1 MGAGAS
7 DWCSAVGK
15 ITVPVVEEPGLSL
28 YCFSVYM
35 KDTGSPKPS
44 FELELLKQQLQYGAS
59 IFSCAQWGVYSD
71 TTVELGP
78 GVSTIQV
85 ADNGDFHAARRP
97 HRGWLNTPLFTQV
110 WRSIRD
116 IELYKNH
123 NWVVKVDPDA
133 VFYPKR
139 LMNILDGKT
148 VPEEGVYVVNCKFVD
163 YGYFGNLEVYS
174 AKAFQTLVA
183 NVDTCYTELDWKTG
197 VDGGKFGPMGEDLFA
212 QRCMDMHGVK
222 HIEDFS
228 ITADGACPADRP
240 KDQKK
245 NKKFQPSCKD
255 VTAAAIHPYKKPA
268 GGCHAGRRPS
278 SRQTSM
284 SEWLIRFVL
293 YRFLGGLC

>member
-15 ITVPVVEEPGLSL
+15 VTRPVVEEPGLSR

-44 FELELLKQQLQYGAS
+44 YELELLKQQLQYGAS
-59 IFSCAQWGVYSD
+59 IFSCAGWGVYSD
-71 TTVELGP
+71 TQVELGP

-85 ADNGDFHAARRP
+85 FDNGDFHAARRP

-110 WRSIRD
+110 WKQID
-116 IELYKNH
+116 ADAVWKNH

-139 LMNILDGKT
+139 LMNILDGKS
-148 VPEEGVYVVNCKFVD
+148 VPQEGVYVVNCKFLD
-163 YGYFGNLEVYS
+163 YGCFGNLEVFS
-174 AKAFQTLVA
+174 KAAFGTLID
-183 NVDTCYTELDWKTG
+183 NLDKCYTDILDWKTG

-212 QRCMDMHGVK
+212 QRCMDKTGVS
-222 HIEDFS
+222 HIEDFT

-245 NKKFQPSCKD
+245 NKKFKPSCKD
-255 VTAAAIHPYKKPA
+255 VTAATIHPTRNQRS
-268 GGCHAGRRPS
+268 GCHAGRRPS
-278 SRQTSM
+278 SLQPSVFR
-284 SEWLIRFVL
+284 VL
-293 YRFLGGLC
+293 LLLVRSLDGLH